1 MSEADRA
8 ESTLTGGER
17 AQLEAFLSDAR
28 TEILGLLDGL
38 TEEQA
43 RRRLV
48 PSLTTLLGLVAH
60 ATFVERMWFA
70 VTLAGRTRAELGLP
84 ETVEGSFRLTDDDTV
99 ASVVERYRQA
109 WVAADE
115 VAARHGLND
124 VAVHHRRG
132 PVSLRWIYLHM
143 IRELARHAG
152 HGDILREQILAAE
165 G

>member
-1 MSEADRA
+1 MSEPDRA

-48 PSLTTLLGLVAH
+48 PSLTTLLGMVAH
-60 ATFVERMWFA
+60 AT
-70 VTLAGRTRAELGLP
+70 
-84 ETVEGSFRLTDDDTV
+84 SV
-99 ASVVERYRQA
+99 AERYRQA

>member
-1 MSEADRA
+1 VSEPDRG

-28 TEILGLLDGL
+28 TETLGLLDGL

-70 VTLAGRTRAELGLP
+70 
-84 ETVEGSFRLTDDDTV
+84 
-99 ASVVERYRQA
+99 
-109 WVAADE
+109 
-115 VAARHGLND
+115 
-124 VAVHHRRG
+124 
-132 PVSLRWIYLHM
+132 
-143 IRELARHAG
+143 
-152 HGDILREQILAAE
+152 
-165 G
+165 